1 LIPIGGL
8 KVKRAK
14 GKIENALIQVYTG
27 DGKGK
32 TTAALGIALRAA
44 GHGYKA
50 RIIQFMK
57 GSTYYGEL
65 YSAERLAP
73 EVEIYQFGR
82 DCRIA
87 DAIRAGTCKCDNCM
101 ECFVRKGDVKRTDL
115 ELAAEA
121 YVLALRTLKYAE
133 ADIVVLDEL
142 TNAIHFDLLTVD
154 DCVKLIG
161 QRASG
166 VELIITGRNAPKEII
181 ALADLVTEMKLIK
194 HPFDKGIAARRGI
207 EY

>member
-1 LIPIGGL
+1 
-8 KVKRAK
+8 
-14 GKIENALIQVYTG
+14 
-27 DGKGK
+27 
-32 TTAALGIALRAA
+32 
-44 GHGYKA
+44 
-50 RIIQFMK
+50 
-57 GSTYYGEL
+57 
-65 YSAERLAP
+65 
-73 EVEIYQFGR
+73 
-82 DCRIA
+82 
-87 DAIRAGTCKCDNCM
+87 M

-142 TNAIHFDLLTVD
+142 TNAIYFDLLTVD